1 MASDSTLSRPQ
12 VFSTILIASI
22 LLLTSCNN
30 GSEVTESDRIR
41 VFEPKMGAEIR
52 SPFVLRGEARVF
64 EGTVRYRIID
74 EQNEILVD
82 SFTTAIA
89 DEIGQFGAFQE
100 QVEFEDTHAQNGKI
114 EVFEESAEDGRE
126 VGMVIIPVKFR

>member
-1 MASDSTLSRPQ
+1 MTSRSTKIHRPHMVIIVMGILFLS
-12 VFSTILIASI
+12 
-22 LLLTSCNN
+22 SCR
-30 GSEVTESDRIR
+30 GGTEVTESDRIR
-41 VFEPKMGAEIR
+41 VMEPKIGAEIR

-74 EQNEILVD
+74 EQNEVLAD

-89 DEIGQFGAFQE
+89 DEIGQFGPFQE

-114 EVFEESAEDGRE
+114 EVFEESAEDGGE